1 MDHSKW
7 IFCFQKVDNF
17 QKMDNLSFRNEHE
30 LNARLHDPFEPHLSL
45 RSLWPQYKGLGSYTT
60 WISSQSRILIYIKY
74 ASQSHENYSNPHR
87 IAYYI
92 IKK

>member
-1 MDHSKW
+1 
-7 IFCFQKVDNF
+7 
-17 QKMDNLSFRNEHE
+17 MDNLSFRNEHTE

-74 ASQSHENYSNPHR
+74 ASQVHFNDIFRYINPCHIAHLPHQR
-87 IAYYI
+87 ISI
-92 IKK
+92 FDITQ